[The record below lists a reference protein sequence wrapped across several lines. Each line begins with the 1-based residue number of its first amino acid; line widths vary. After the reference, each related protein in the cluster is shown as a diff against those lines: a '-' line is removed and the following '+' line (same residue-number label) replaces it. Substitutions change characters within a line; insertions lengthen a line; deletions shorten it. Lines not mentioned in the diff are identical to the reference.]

1 MSYHF
6 PHNARTTGHLVPVVA
21 APRSTRW
28 PVQHAPVQTPGS
40 LDVRTLAIDAVNSVL
55 DALDAA
61 GDYVRRV
68 AL

>member
-1 MSYHF
+1 M
-6 PHNARTTGHLVPVVA
+6 VPVVA